1 MTSFCISQACVPP
14 ANSNPEVRDHE
25 ENRKQTHIPSYQQI
39 NCVDNIIRCGVVEAP
54 SCQS

>member
-25 ENRKQTHIPSYQQI
+25 EKRKQNHIPSYQQI
-39 NCVDNIIRCGVVEAP
+39 NCVDNIIRCVVEAP